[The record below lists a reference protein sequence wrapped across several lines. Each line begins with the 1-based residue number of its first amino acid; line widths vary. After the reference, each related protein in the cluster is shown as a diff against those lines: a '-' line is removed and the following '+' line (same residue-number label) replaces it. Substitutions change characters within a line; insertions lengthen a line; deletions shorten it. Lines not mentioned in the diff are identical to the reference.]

1 MAPLKPLTIAINL
14 FWNTFSLFVK
24 KINKDLIMRVTFGSK
39 YNQMNNYQN
48 ALQNKIN
55 DANTQ
60 IASGLKIRYGY
71 QNSDINNQNLKFQYE
86 ENTLDQGIDVAKNA
100 YTSTLNTDK
109 ALQEFSKTMEA
120 FKTKLI
126 QSANDVHSETSRA
139 AIANDLERLKEHMM
153 NVANTSIGGEFLF
166 GGSKVDRPPIDSEG
180 KYHGNGED
188 LNALIS
194 SDNLVPYNISG
205 QDLFLGADKDKHKL
219 ITTNI
224 KLLNQN
230 KLHPDVMDALE
241 HSSLPEEVFIK
252 PGDTLR
258 ELIGDNDKDPTNDPK
273 EFFYLQGVRPDGS
286 SFKEKFALSKAYQNQ
301 ESATKVSDLL
311 DKIAH
316 AYGNTSQNKVVD
328 VSLNNWGQIEIKN
341 LTPGSENLDFHLI
354 SSDGDFDDLDALR
367 SSGKRVTEYV
377 KSAFVTDR
385 SLSQVK
391 AVPNMYNPK
400 TLEIPSVFV
409 TKDNV
414 LANKNTKLSEIFG
427 DSVETL
433 KINASRLDDESLI
446 KIPNLPVY
454 LDIPILLDVKN
465 STIKDLKDA
474 IKERFNNE
482 VDVEIETNG
491 RLRIIDNSSK
501 ESPISLA
508 LSTLDQKGL
517 EVAGIPTNNASEY
530 QKTYFNKEGAKLE
543 SNVAQIAQNGAANGS
558 TKLSEAAKGSL
569 ENSVFNMK
577 LNDVNGL
584 FLEAQM
590 ILDNNGVFL
599 SLPNGVKIPLYDPTT
614 ADIQASKPNEVTYRQ
629 LMDAMSIVLNYSNTD
644 PAIYQQIS
652 DNPTSKESKERFI
665 ELLKQAKDNLSVNL
679 NEEGKVIIQDNM
691 HSNTKM
697 QFMLFDKDANDFSQN
712 ALHSDKPSLKL
723 NANNAL
729 IIDKPSVN
737 FFDQLENTITS
748 VRKGIYRPDALGDTY
763 SSDMRNLGIQNGIT
777 LIDHLSDH
785 IEKMIAKNGA
795 HGKAFENIIRRNEVL
810 KTQVQSIRGETT
822 GTDMAETYNKFSNLT
837 NNYNA
842 VLASTNKINN
852 LSLTKYL

>member
-1 MAPLKPLTIAINL
+1 
-14 FWNTFSLFVK
+14 
-24 KINKDLIMRVTFGSK
+24 MRVTFGSK
-39 YNQMNNYQN
+39 YNQMNHYQN

-71 QNSDINNQNLKFQYE
+71 QNSNINNQNLKFQYE
-86 ENTLDQGIDVAKNA
+86 ENTLDQGIDVAQNA

-109 ALQEFSKTMEA
+109 ALQEFSKTMET

-126 QSANDVHSETSRA
+126 QSANDMHSETSRA
-139 AIANDLERLKEHMM
+139 AIANDLERLREHMM

-224 KLLNQN
+224 KLFNQN

-241 HSSLPEEVFIK
+241 HSSLPKEVFIK
-252 PGDTLR
+252 PSDTLR

-286 SFKEKFALSKAYQNQ
+286 SFKEKFSLDKAYQNK

-311 DKIAH
+311 DKIGH

-367 SSGKRVTEYV
+367 SSSKRVTEYV

-391 AVPNMYNPK
+391 AVPNMYNPRV
-400 TLEIPSVFV
+400 LEIPSVFV

-433 KINASRLDDESLI
+433 KINASRLDDASTI
-446 KIPNLPVY
+446 KIPNLPID

-491 RLRIIDNSSK
+491 RLRIIDNSSNQ
-501 ESPISLA
+501 SPISFV

-558 TKLSEAAKGSL
+558 TKLSEVSKGSL

-577 LNDVNGL
+577 LNDVNGS

-590 ILDNNGVFL
+590 ILDNNGAFL
-599 SLPNGVKIPLYDPTT
+599 SLPNGIKIPLYDPTS

-629 LMDAMSIVLNYSNTD
+629 LMDAMSIALNYSNTD

-665 ELLKQAKDNLSVNL
+665 GLLKQAKGNLSVNL

>member
-1 MAPLKPLTIAINL
+1 
-14 FWNTFSLFVK
+14 
-24 KINKDLIMRVTFGSK
+24 MRVTFGSK

-71 QNSDINNQNLKFQYE
+71 QNSGINNQNLKFQYE
-86 ENTLDQGIDVAKNA
+86 ENTLDQGIDVAQNA

-109 ALQEFSKTMEA
+109 ALQEFSKTMET

-139 AIANDLERLKEHMM
+139 AIANDLERLREHMM

-252 PGDTLR
+252 PSDTLR

-273 EFFYLQGVRPDGS
+273 EFFYLQGIRPDGS
-286 SFKEKFALSKAYQNQ
+286 SFKEKFSLDKAYQNK

-311 DKIAH
+311 DKIGH

-367 SSGKRVTEYV
+367 SSAKRVTEYV

-391 AVPNMYNPK
+391 AVPNMYNPRV
-400 TLEIPSVFV
+400 LEIPSVFV

-433 KINASRLDDESLI
+433 KINASRLDDTSAI
-446 KIPNLPVY
+446 KIPNFPIG

-501 ESPISLA
+501 ESPISFA
-508 LSTLDQKGL
+508 LSALDQKGL

-558 TKLSEAAKGSL
+558 TKLSEVANGSL

-577 LNDVNGL
+577 LNDVNGS

-590 ILDNNGVFL
+590 ILDNNGAFL
-599 SLPNGVKIPLYDPTT
+599 SLPNGIKIPLYDPTST
-614 ADIQASKPNEVTYRQ
+614 DIQASKPNEVTYRQ
-629 LMDAMSIVLNYSNTD
+629 LMDAMSIALNYSNTD

-665 ELLKQAKDNLSVNL
+665 ELLKQAKGNLSVNL

>member
-1 MAPLKPLTIAINL
+1 
-14 FWNTFSLFVK
+14 
-24 KINKDLIMRVTFGSK
+24 MRVTFGSK

-86 ENTLDQGIDVAKNA
+86 ENTLDQGIDVAQNA

-139 AIANDLERLKEHMM
+139 AIANDLERLREHMM

-252 PGDTLR
+252 PNDTLR

-273 EFFYLQGVRPDGS
+273 EFFYLQGIRPDGS
-286 SFKEKFALSKAYQNQ
+286 SFKEKFALDKAYQNK

-367 SSGKRVTEYV
+367 SSTKRVTEYV

-391 AVPNMYNPK
+391 AIPNMYNPRV
-400 TLEIPSVFV
+400 LEIPSVFV

-433 KINASRLDDESLI
+433 KINASRLNDESLI

-491 RLRIIDNSSK
+491 RLRIIDNSSNQ
-501 ESPISLA
+501 SPISLA
-508 LSTLDQKGL
+508 LSALDQKGL

-543 SNVAQIAQNGAANGS
+543 SNVAQIAQNGAASGS
-558 TKLSEAAKGSL
+558 TKLSEVANGSL

-577 LNDVNGL
+577 LNDVNGS

-590 ILDNNGVFL
+590 ILDSNGAFL
-599 SLPNGVKIPLYDPTT
+599 SLPNGIKIPLYDPTST
-614 ADIQASKPNEVTYRQ
+614 DIQASKPNEVTYRQ
-629 LMDAMSIVLNYSNTD
+629 LMDAMSIALNYSNTD
-644 PAIYQQIS
+644 PSIYQQIS

-665 ELLKQAKDNLSVNL
+665 GLLKQAKANLSVNL

-737 FFDQLENTITS
+737 FFDQLENIITS

-822 GTDMAETYNKFSNLT
+822 GADMAETYNKFSNLT

>member
-1 MAPLKPLTIAINL
+1 
-14 FWNTFSLFVK
+14 
-24 KINKDLIMRVTFGSK
+24 MRVTFGSK
-39 YNQMNNYQN
+39 YNQMNHYQN

-86 ENTLDQGIDVAKNA
+86 ENTLDQGIDVAQNA

-139 AIANDLERLKEHMM
+139 AIANDLERLREHMI

-166 GGSKVDRPPIDSEG
+166 GGSKVDRPPIDSNG

-230 KLHPDVMDALE
+230 KLHPDVMDVLE

-252 PGDTLR
+252 PSDTLR

-286 SFKEKFALSKAYQNQ
+286 SFKEKFALDKAYQNQ

-311 DKIAH
+311 DKIGH

-367 SSGKRVTEYV
+367 SSAKRVTEYV

-400 TLEIPSVFV
+400 VLEIPSVFV

-433 KINASRLDDESLI
+433 KINASRLGDTSAI
-446 KIPNLPVY
+446 QIPNLPIT

-501 ESPISLA
+501 ESPISFA

-558 TKLSEAAKGSL
+558 TKLSEVSKGSL

-577 LNDVNGL
+577 LNDVNGS
-584 FLEAQM
+584 FLEAQ
-590 ILDNNGVFL
+590 INLDNNGAFL

-629 LMDAMSIVLNYSNTD
+629 LMDAMSIALNYSNTD

-665 ELLKQAKDNLSVNL
+665 GLLKQAKDNLSVNL

>member
-1 MAPLKPLTIAINL
+1 
-14 FWNTFSLFVK
+14 
-24 KINKDLIMRVTFGSK
+24 MRVTFGSK
-39 YNQMNNYQN
+39 YNQMNHYQN

-86 ENTLDQGIDVAKNA
+86 ENTLDQGIDVAQNA

-139 AIANDLERLKEHMM
+139 AIANDLERLREHMI

-166 GGSKVDRPPIDSEG
+166 GGSKVDRPPIDSNG

-224 KLLNQN
+224 KLFNQN

-252 PGDTLR
+252 PNDTLR

-400 TLEIPSVFV
+400 VLEIPSVFV

-427 DSVETL
+427 DKVETL
-433 KINASRLDDESLI
+433 KINASRLDNSSAI

-501 ESPISLA
+501 ESPISFA

-543 SNVAQIAQNGAANGS
+543 SNVAQTAQNGAANGS
-558 TKLSEAAKGSL
+558 TKLSEVSKGSL

-577 LNDVNGL
+577 LNDVNGS

-590 ILDNNGVFL
+590 NLDPNGAFL

-629 LMDAMSIVLNYSNTD
+629 LMDAMSIALNYSNTD

-665 ELLKQAKDNLSVNL
+665 GLLKQAKDNLSINL

-712 ALHSDKPSLKL
+712 TLHSDKPSLKL

-737 FFDQLENTITS
+737 FFDQLENIITS

>member
-1 MAPLKPLTIAINL
+1 
-14 FWNTFSLFVK
+14 
-24 KINKDLIMRVTFGSK
+24 MRVTFGSK

-86 ENTLDQGIDVAKNA
+86 ENTLDQGIDVAQNA

-139 AIANDLERLKEHMM
+139 AIANDLERLREHMM

-166 GGSKVDRPPIDSEG
+166 GGSKVDRPPIDSNG

-205 QDLFLGADKDKHKL
+205 QDLFLGTDKDKHKL

-224 KLLNQN
+224 KLFNQN

-252 PGDTLR
+252 PSDTLR

-400 TLEIPSVFV
+400 VLEIPSVFV

-427 DSVETL
+427 DKVETL
-433 KINASRLDDESLI
+433 KINASRLDDESAI
-446 KIPNLPVY
+446 KIPNLPIN

-474 IKERFNNE
+474 IKEHFNNE

-508 LSTLDQKGL
+508 LSALDQKGL

-558 TKLSEAAKGSL
+558 TKLSEVAKGSL

-590 ILDNNGVFL
+590 NLDNNGAFL

-629 LMDAMSIVLNYSNTD
+629 LMDAMSIALNYSNTD

-737 FFDQLENTITS
+737 FFDQLENIITS

>member
-1 MAPLKPLTIAINL
+1 
-14 FWNTFSLFVK
+14 
-24 KINKDLIMRVTFGSK
+24 MRVTFGSK

-55 DANTQ
+55 DASTQ

-86 ENTLDQGIDVAKNA
+86 ENTLDQGIDVAQNA

-109 ALQEFSKTMEA
+109 ALQEFSKTMET

-126 QSANDVHSETSRA
+126 QSANDMHSETSRV
-139 AIANDLERLKEHMM
+139 AIANDLERLREHMM

-252 PGDTLR
+252 PSDTLR

-273 EFFYLQGVRPDGS
+273 EFFYLQGIRPDGS
-286 SFKEKFALSKAYQNQ
+286 SFKEKFALSKAYQNK

-311 DKIAH
+311 DKIGH

-400 TLEIPSVFV
+400 VLEIPSVFV

-433 KINASRLDDESLI
+433 KINASRLGETSAI
-446 KIPNLPVY
+446 KIPNLPIN

-491 RLRIIDNSSK
+491 RLRIIDNAPNQ
-501 ESPISLA
+501 SPISLA
-508 LSTLDQKGL
+508 LSTLDDKGL

-543 SNVAQIAQNGAANGS
+543 SNVAQIAQNGVANGS
-558 TKLSEAAKGSL
+558 TKLSETAKGSL

-577 LNDVNGL
+577 LNDVNGS
-584 FLEAQM
+584 FLKAQM
-590 ILDNNGVFL
+590 NLDNNGAFL

-629 LMDAMSIVLNYSNTD
+629 LMDAMSIALNYSNTD

>member
-1 MAPLKPLTIAINL
+1 
-14 FWNTFSLFVK
+14 
-24 KINKDLIMRVTFGSK
+24 MRVTFGSK
-39 YNQMNNYQN
+39 YNQMNHYQN

-86 ENTLDQGIDVAKNA
+86 ENTLDQGIDVAQNA

-126 QSANDVHSETSRA
+126 QSANDVHSETSRT
-139 AIANDLERLKEHMM
+139 AIANDLERLREHMI

-166 GGSKVDRPPIDSEG
+166 GGSKVDRPPIDSNG

-224 KLLNQN
+224 KLFNQN

-252 PGDTLR
+252 PSDTLR

-286 SFKEKFALSKAYQNQ
+286 SFKEKFALDKAYQNQ

-311 DKIAH
+311 DKIGH

-367 SSGKRVTEYV
+367 SSAKRVTEYV

-391 AVPNMYNPK
+391 AVPNMYNPRA
-400 TLEIPSVFV
+400 LEIPSVFI

-427 DSVETL
+427 DKVETL
-433 KINASRLDDESLI
+433 KINASRLGDTSALQ
-446 KIPNLPVY
+446 IPNLPIN

-482 VDVEIETNG
+482 VDVEIATNG

-501 ESPISLA
+501 ESPISFA

-543 SNVAQIAQNGAANGS
+543 SNVAQTAQNGAANGS
-558 TKLSEAAKGSL
+558 TKLSEVSKGSL

-577 LNDVNGL
+577 LNDVNGS

-590 ILDNNGVFL
+590 ILDNNGAFL
-599 SLPNGVKIPLYDPTT
+599 SLPNGIKIPLYDPTS

-629 LMDAMSIVLNYSNTD
+629 LMDAMSIALNYSNTD

-748 VRKGIYRPDALGDTY
+748 VRKGIYRPDALGDNY

>member
-1 MAPLKPLTIAINL
+1 
-14 FWNTFSLFVK
+14 
-24 KINKDLIMRVTFGSK
+24 MRVTFGSK

-139 AIANDLERLKEHMM
+139 AIANDLERLREHMM

-286 SFKEKFALSKAYQNQ
+286 SFKEKFALSKAYQNK

-367 SSGKRVTEYV
+367 SSAKRVTEYV

-400 TLEIPSVFV
+400 VLEIPSVFV

-433 KINASRLDDESLI
+433 KINASRLDDTSAI

-558 TKLSEAAKGSL
+558 TKLSEVAKGGL

-577 LNDVNGL
+577 LNDVNGS
-584 FLEAQM
+584 FLKAQM
-590 ILDNNGVFL
+590 ILDNNGAFL
-599 SLPNGVKIPLYDPTT
+599 SLPNGIKIPLYDPTS

-629 LMDAMSIVLNYSNTD
+629 LMDAMSIALNYSNTD

-697 QFMLFDKDANDFSQN
+697 QFMLFDKNANDFSQN

-737 FFDQLENTITS
+737 FFDQLENIITS

>member
-1 MAPLKPLTIAINL
+1 
-14 FWNTFSLFVK
+14 
-24 KINKDLIMRVTFGSK
+24 MRVTFGSK
-39 YNQMNNYQN
+39 YNQMNHYQN

-86 ENTLDQGIDVAKNA
+86 ENTLDQGIDVAQNA

-139 AIANDLERLKEHMM
+139 AIANDLERLREHMI

-367 SSGKRVTEYV
+367 SSAKRVTEYV

-400 TLEIPSVFV
+400 VLEIPSVFV
-409 TKDNV
+409 TKNNV

-433 KINASRLDDESLI
+433 KINASRLDETSAI

-482 VDVEIETNG
+482 VDMEIATNG

-501 ESPISLA
+501 ESPISLV

-584 FLEAQM
+584 FLEVQM
-590 ILDNNGVFL
+590 ILDNNGAFL

-614 ADIQASKPNEVTYRQ
+614 ANIQASKPNEVTYRQ
-629 LMDAMSIVLNYSNTD
+629 LMDAMSIALNYSNTD

-652 DNPTSKESKERFI
+652 DNPTSKESKEHFI
-665 ELLKQAKDNLSVNL
+665 GLLKQAKDNLSVNL

-737 FFDQLENTITS
+737 FFDQLENIITS

>member
-1 MAPLKPLTIAINL
+1 
-14 FWNTFSLFVK
+14 
-24 KINKDLIMRVTFGSK
+24 MRVTFGSK
-39 YNQMNNYQN
+39 YNQMNHYQN

-86 ENTLDQGIDVAKNA
+86 ENTLDQGIDVAQNA

-126 QSANDVHSETSRA
+126 QSANDVHSETSRT
-139 AIANDLERLKEHMM
+139 AIANDLERLKEHMI

-166 GGSKVDRPPIDSEG
+166 GGSKVDRPPIDSNG

-224 KLLNQN
+224 KLFNQN

-252 PGDTLR
+252 PSDTLR

-311 DKIAH
+311 DKIGH

-367 SSGKRVTEYV
+367 SSAKRVTEYV

-400 TLEIPSVFV
+400 VLEIPSVFV

-433 KINASRLDDESLI
+433 KINASRLGDTSAI
-446 KIPNLPVY
+446 KIPNLPIN

-482 VDVEIETNG
+482 VDVEIATNG

-501 ESPISLA
+501 ESPISFA

-558 TKLSEAAKGSL
+558 TKLSEVSKGSL

-584 FLEAQM
+584 FLEAQ
-590 ILDNNGVFL
+590 INLDNNGAFL

-614 ADIQASKPNEVTYRQ
+614 ANIQASKPNEVTYRQ
-629 LMDAMSIVLNYSNTD
+629 LMDAMSIALNYSNTD
-644 PAIYQQIS
+644 PIIYQQIS

-665 ELLKQAKDNLSVNL
+665 GLLKQAKDNLSVNL

-737 FFDQLENTITS
+737 FFDQLENIITS

>member
-1 MAPLKPLTIAINL
+1 
-14 FWNTFSLFVK
+14 
-24 KINKDLIMRVTFGSK
+24 MRVTFGSK

-71 QNSDINNQNLKFQYE
+71 QNSNINNQNLKFQYE
-86 ENTLDQGIDVAKNA
+86 ENTLDQGIDVAQNA

-109 ALQEFSKTMEA
+109 ALQEFSKTMET

-126 QSANDVHSETSRA
+126 QSANDVHSETSRT
-139 AIANDLERLKEHMM
+139 AIANDLERLREHMM

-252 PGDTLR
+252 PSDTLR

-273 EFFYLQGVRPDGS
+273 EFFYLQGIRPDGS
-286 SFKEKFALSKAYQNQ
+286 SFKEKFSLDKAYQNK

-367 SSGKRVTEYV
+367 SSSKRVTEYV

-391 AVPNMYNPK
+391 AVPNMYNPRV
-400 TLEIPSVFV
+400 LEIPSVFV

-433 KINASRLDDESLI
+433 KINASRLDDTSAI
-446 KIPNLPVY
+446 KIPNLPID

-491 RLRIIDNSSK
+491 RLRIIDNSSNQ
-501 ESPISLA
+501 SPISFV
-508 LSTLDQKGL
+508 LSALDQKGL
-517 EVAGIPTNNASEY
+517 DVAGIPTNNASEY

-558 TKLSEAAKGSL
+558 TKLSEVANGSL

-577 LNDVNGL
+577 LNDVNGS

-590 ILDNNGVFL
+590 ILDNNGAFL
-599 SLPNGVKIPLYDPTT
+599 SLPNGIKIPLYDPTS

-629 LMDAMSIVLNYSNTD
+629 LMDAMSIALNYSNTD

-652 DNPTSKESKERFI
+652 DNPTSKESKDRFI
-665 ELLKQAKDNLSVNL
+665 ELLKQAKGNLSVNL

-691 HSNTKM
+691 HSSTKM

-785 IEKMIAKNGA
+785 VEKMIAKNGA

>member
-1 MAPLKPLTIAINL
+1 
-14 FWNTFSLFVK
+14 
-24 KINKDLIMRVTFGSK
+24 MRVTFGSK

-86 ENTLDQGIDVAKNA
+86 ENTLDQGIDVAQNA

-109 ALQEFSKTMEA
+109 ALQEFSKTMET

-139 AIANDLERLKEHMM
+139 AIANDLERLREHMM

-224 KLLNQN
+224 KLFNQN

-252 PGDTLR
+252 PSDTLR

-273 EFFYLQGVRPDGS
+273 EFFYLQGIRPDGS
-286 SFKEKFALSKAYQNQ
+286 SFKEKFVLDKAYQNK

-311 DKIAH
+311 DKIGH

-367 SSGKRVTEYV
+367 SSDKRVTEYV

-391 AVPNMYNPK
+391 AVPNMYNPRV
-400 TLEIPSVFV
+400 LEIPSVFV

-427 DSVETL
+427 DRVETL
-433 KINASRLDDESLI
+433 KINASDDTSAI
-446 KIPNLPVY
+446 KIPNLPIG

-491 RLRIIDNSSK
+491 RLRIIDNSSNQ
-501 ESPISLA
+501 SPISFA

-543 SNVAQIAQNGAANGS
+543 SNVAQIAQNSTANGS
-558 TKLSEAAKGSL
+558 TKLSEVAKGSL

-577 LNDVNGL
+577 LNDVNGS

-590 ILDNNGVFL
+590 ILDNSGAFL
-599 SLPNGVKIPLYDPTT
+599 SLPNGIKIPLYDPTST
-614 ADIQASKPNEVTYRQ
+614 DIQASKSNEVTYRQ
-629 LMDAMSIVLNYSNTD
+629 LMDAMSIALNYSNTD

-665 ELLKQAKDNLSVNL
+665 ELLKQAKGNLSVNL

-737 FFDQLENTITS
+737 FFDQLENIITS

>member
-1 MAPLKPLTIAINL
+1 
-14 FWNTFSLFVK
+14 
-24 KINKDLIMRVTFGSK
+24 MRVTFGSK

-86 ENTLDQGIDVAKNA
+86 ENTLDQGIDVAQNA

-139 AIANDLERLKEHMM
+139 AIANDLERLREHMI

-166 GGSKVDRPPIDSEG
+166 GGSKVDRPPIDSNG

-224 KLLNQN
+224 KLFNQN

-286 SFKEKFALSKAYQNQ
+286 SFKEKFALDKAYQNK

-311 DKIAH
+311 DKIGH

-400 TLEIPSVFV
+400 VLEIPSVFV

-433 KINASRLDDESLI
+433 KINASRLDETSALQ
-446 KIPNLPVY
+446 IPNLPIN

-491 RLRIIDNSSK
+491 RLRIIDNSSNQ
-501 ESPISLA
+501 SPVSLA

-558 TKLSEAAKGSL
+558 TKLSEVAKGSL

-577 LNDVNGL
+577 LNDVNGS
-584 FLEAQM
+584 FLKAQM
-590 ILDNNGVFL
+590 ILDNNGAFL
-599 SLPNGVKIPLYDPTT
+599 SLPNGIKIPLYDPTT

-629 LMDAMSIVLNYSNTD
+629 LMDAMSIALNYSNTD

-665 ELLKQAKDNLSVNL
+665 GLLKQAKDNLSVNL

-737 FFDQLENTITS
+737 FFDQLENIITS

-763 SSDMRNLGIQNGIT
+763 SSGMRNLGIQNGIT

>member
-1 MAPLKPLTIAINL
+1 
-14 FWNTFSLFVK
+14 
-24 KINKDLIMRVTFGSK
+24 MRVTFGSK

-86 ENTLDQGIDVAKNA
+86 ENTLDQGIDVARNA

-109 ALQEFSKTMEA
+109 ALQEFSKTMET

-139 AIANDLERLKEHMM
+139 AIANDLERLREHMM

-205 QDLFLGADKDKHKL
+205 QDLFLGVDKDKHKL

-224 KLLNQN
+224 KLFNQN

-252 PGDTLR
+252 PSDTLR

-286 SFKEKFALSKAYQNQ
+286 SFKEKFALSKAYQNK

-433 KINASRLDDESLI
+433 KINASRLDNESLI

-543 SNVAQIAQNGAANGS
+543 NNVAQIAQNGAANGS
-558 TKLSEAAKGSL
+558 TKLSEVAKGSL

-584 FLEAQM
+584 FLKAQM
-590 ILDNNGVFL
+590 ILDNNGAFL
-599 SLPNGVKIPLYDPTT
+599 SLPNGIKIPLYDPTS

-629 LMDAMSIVLNYSNTD
+629 LMDAMSIALNYSNTD

-665 ELLKQAKDNLSVNL
+665 GLLKQAKDNLSVNL

-697 QFMLFDKDANDFSQN
+697 QFMLFDKDSNDFSQN

-737 FFDQLENTITS
+737 FFDQLENIITS

-785 IEKMIAKNGA
+785 VEKMIAKNGS

>member
-1 MAPLKPLTIAINL
+1 
-14 FWNTFSLFVK
+14 
-24 KINKDLIMRVTFGSK
+24 MRVTFGSK
-39 YNQMNNYQN
+39 YNQMNHYQN

-86 ENTLDQGIDVAKNA
+86 ENTLDQGIDVAQNA

-139 AIANDLERLKEHMM
+139 AIANDLERLKEHMI

-166 GGSKVDRPPIDSEG
+166 GGSKVDRPPIDSNG

-252 PGDTLR
+252 PSDTLR

-286 SFKEKFALSKAYQNQ
+286 SFKEKFALDKAYQNQ

-311 DKIAH
+311 DKIGH

-367 SSGKRVTEYV
+367 SSAKRVTEYV

-400 TLEIPSVFV
+400 VLEIPSVFV

-433 KINASRLDDESLI
+433 KINASRLGDTSAI
-446 KIPNLPVY
+446 KIPNLPIN

-501 ESPISLA
+501 ESPISFA

-543 SNVAQIAQNGAANGS
+543 SNVAQTAQNGAANGS
-558 TKLSEAAKGSL
+558 TKLSEVSRGSL

-584 FLEAQM
+584 FLEAQ
-590 ILDNNGVFL
+590 INLDNNGAFL

-629 LMDAMSIVLNYSNTD
+629 LMDAMSIALNYSNTD

-652 DNPTSKESKERFI
+652 DNPTSKESKEQFI
-665 ELLKQAKDNLSVNL
+665 GLLKQAKDNLSVNL

-737 FFDQLENTITS
+737 FFDQLENIITS

>member
-1 MAPLKPLTIAINL
+1 
-14 FWNTFSLFVK
+14 
-24 KINKDLIMRVTFGSK
+24 MRVTFGSK

-71 QNSDINNQNLKFQYE
+71 QNSNINNQNLKFQYE
-86 ENTLDQGIDVAKNA
+86 ENTLDQGIDVAQNA

-126 QSANDVHSETSRA
+126 QSANDVHSETSRT
-139 AIANDLERLKEHMM
+139 AIANDLERLREHMI

-252 PGDTLR
+252 PSDTLR

-286 SFKEKFALSKAYQNQ
+286 SFKEKFALDKAYQNK

-311 DKIAH
+311 DKIGH

-367 SSGKRVTEYV
+367 SSTKRVTEYV

-391 AVPNMYNPK
+391 AVPNMYNPRV
-400 TLEIPSVFV
+400 LEIPSVFV

-433 KINASRLDDESLI
+433 KINASRLDDASTI
-446 KIPNLPVY
+446 KIPNLPIG

-474 IKERFNNE
+474 VKERFNNE

-491 RLRIIDNSSK
+491 RLRIIDNSSNQ
-501 ESPISLA
+501 SPISFA
-508 LSTLDQKGL
+508 LSALDQKGL

-590 ILDNNGVFL
+590 NLDNNGAFL
-599 SLPNGVKIPLYDPTT
+599 SLPNGVKIPLYDPTST
-614 ADIQASKPNEVTYRQ
+614 DIQASKPNEVTYRQ
-629 LMDAMSIVLNYSNTD
+629 LMDAMSIALNYSNTD
-644 PAIYQQIS
+644 PTIYQQIS

>member
-1 MAPLKPLTIAINL
+1 
-14 FWNTFSLFVK
+14 
-24 KINKDLIMRVTFGSK
+24 MRVTFGSK

-86 ENTLDQGIDVAKNA
+86 ENTLDQGIDVAQNA

-126 QSANDVHSETSRA
+126 QSANDVHSETSRV
-139 AIANDLERLKEHMM
+139 AIANDLERLREHMM

-224 KLLNQN
+224 KLFNQN

-252 PGDTLR
+252 PSDTLR

-286 SFKEKFALSKAYQNQ
+286 SFKEKFALDKAYQNQ
-301 ESATKVSDLL
+301 KSATKVSDLL
-311 DKIAH
+311 DKIGH

-367 SSGKRVTEYV
+367 SSGKRVTEYI

-400 TLEIPSVFV
+400 ALEIPSVFV

-543 SNVAQIAQNGAANGS
+543 SNAAQIAQNGAANGS

-577 LNDVNGL
+577 LNDVNGS
-584 FLEAQM
+584 FLKAQM
-590 ILDNNGVFL
+590 ILDNNGAFL
-599 SLPNGVKIPLYDPTT
+599 SLPNGIKIPLYDPTT

-629 LMDAMSIVLNYSNTD
+629 LMDAMSIALNYSNTD

-679 NEEGKVIIQDNM
+679 NEEGKVVIQDNM

-737 FFDQLENTITS
+737 FFDQLENIITS

>member
-1 MAPLKPLTIAINL
+1 
-14 FWNTFSLFVK
+14 
-24 KINKDLIMRVTFGSK
+24 MRVTFGSK

-86 ENTLDQGIDVAKNA
+86 ENTLDQGIDVAQNA
-100 YTSTLNTDK
+100 HTSTLNTDK

-139 AIANDLERLKEHMM
+139 AIANDLERLREHMM

-224 KLLNQN
+224 KLFNQN

-252 PGDTLR
+252 PSDTLR

-286 SFKEKFALSKAYQNQ
+286 SFKEKFVLDKAYQNQ
-301 ESATKVSDLL
+301 GSATKVSDLL
-311 DKIAH
+311 DKIGH

-400 TLEIPSVFV
+400 ALEIPSVFV

-433 KINASRLDDESLI
+433 KINASRLDKTSAI
-446 KIPNLPVY
+446 KIPNLPIN

-558 TKLSEAAKGSL
+558 TKLSEVAKGSL

-577 LNDVNGL
+577 LNDVNGS
-584 FLEAQM
+584 FLKAQM
-590 ILDNNGVFL
+590 ILDNNGAFL
-599 SLPNGVKIPLYDPTT
+599 SLPNGIKIPLYDPTS

-629 LMDAMSIVLNYSNTD
+629 LMDAMSIALNYSNTD

-697 QFMLFDKDANDFSQN
+697 QFMLFDKDSNDFSQN

-737 FFDQLENTITS
+737 FFDQLENIITS

>member
-1 MAPLKPLTIAINL
+1 
-14 FWNTFSLFVK
+14 
-24 KINKDLIMRVTFGSK
+24 MRVTFGSK

-86 ENTLDQGIDVAKNA
+86 ENTLDQGIDVAQNA

-139 AIANDLERLKEHMM
+139 AIANDLERLREHMM

-166 GGSKVDRPPIDSEG
+166 GGSKVDRPPIDSNG

-205 QDLFLGADKDKHKL
+205 QDLFLGTDKDKHKL

-224 KLLNQN
+224 KLFNQN

-252 PGDTLR
+252 PNDTLR

-286 SFKEKFALSKAYQNQ
+286 SFKEKFVLDKAYQNQ
-301 ESATKVSDLL
+301 QSATKVSDLL
-311 DKIAH
+311 DKIGH

-400 TLEIPSVFV
+400 VLEIPSVFI

-427 DSVETL
+427 DKVETL
-433 KINASRLDDESLI
+433 KINASRLGDTSALQ
-446 KIPNLPVY
+446 IPNLPIN

-501 ESPISLA
+501 ESPISFA

-543 SNVAQIAQNGAANGS
+543 SNVAQTAQNGAANGS
-558 TKLSEAAKGSL
+558 TKLSEVSKGSL

-584 FLEAQM
+584 FLEAQ
-590 ILDNNGVFL
+590 INLDNNGAFL

-629 LMDAMSIVLNYSNTD
+629 LMDAMSIALNYSNTD

-665 ELLKQAKDNLSVNL
+665 GLLKQAKDNLSVNL

-737 FFDQLENTITS
+737 FFDQLENIITS

-785 IEKMIAKNGA
+785 IEKMIAKNGT

>member
-1 MAPLKPLTIAINL
+1 
-14 FWNTFSLFVK
+14 
-24 KINKDLIMRVTFGSK
+24 MRVTFGSK

-86 ENTLDQGIDVAKNA
+86 ENTLDQGIDVAQNA

-139 AIANDLERLKEHMM
+139 AIANDLERLREHMM

-252 PGDTLR
+252 PNDTLR

-273 EFFYLQGVRPDGS
+273 EFFYLQGIRPDGS
-286 SFKEKFALSKAYQNQ
+286 SFKEKFALSKAYQNK

-311 DKIAH
+311 DRIGH

-367 SSGKRVTEYV
+367 SSAKRVTEYV

-400 TLEIPSVFV
+400 VLEIPSVFI

-433 KINASRLDDESLI
+433 KINASDDTSTI
-446 KIPNLPVY
+446 KIPNLPIN

-558 TKLSEAAKGSL
+558 TKLSEVAKGSL

-577 LNDVNGL
+577 LNDVNGS

-590 ILDNNGVFL
+590 ILDSNGAFL
-599 SLPNGVKIPLYDPTT
+599 SLPNGIKIPLYDPTS

-629 LMDAMSIVLNYSNTD
+629 LMDAMSIALNYSNTD

>member
-1 MAPLKPLTIAINL
+1 
-14 FWNTFSLFVK
+14 
-24 KINKDLIMRVTFGSK
+24 MRVTFGSK

-86 ENTLDQGIDVAKNA
+86 ENTLDQGIDVAQNA

-139 AIANDLERLKEHMM
+139 AIANDLERLREHMM

-286 SFKEKFALSKAYQNQ
+286 SFKEKFALSKAYQNK
-301 ESATKVSDLL
+301 ESASKVSDLL

-367 SSGKRVTEYV
+367 SSSKRVTEYV

-400 TLEIPSVFV
+400 VLEIPSVFV

-427 DSVETL
+427 DKVETL
-433 KINASRLDDESLI
+433 KINASRLDETSAI

-590 ILDNNGVFL
+590 NLDNNGAFL

-614 ADIQASKPNEVTYRQ
+614 ANIQASKPNEVTYRQ
-629 LMDAMSIVLNYSNTD
+629 LMDAMSIALNYSNTD

-665 ELLKQAKDNLSVNL
+665 GLLKQAKDNLSVNL

>member
-1 MAPLKPLTIAINL
+1 
-14 FWNTFSLFVK
+14 
-24 KINKDLIMRVTFGSK
+24 MRVTFGSK

-86 ENTLDQGIDVAKNA
+86 ENTLDQGIDVAQNA

-139 AIANDLERLKEHMM
+139 AIANDLERLREHMM

-166 GGSKVDRPPIDSEG
+166 GGSKVDRPPIDSNG

-241 HSSLPEEVFIK
+241 RSSLPEEVFIK

-286 SFKEKFALSKAYQNQ
+286 SFKEKFALDKAYQNK

-400 TLEIPSVFV
+400 VLEIPSVFV

-427 DSVETL
+427 DKVETL
-433 KINASRLDDESLI
+433 KINASRLDETSAI
-446 KIPNLPVY
+446 KIPNLPIN

-482 VDVEIETNG
+482 VDVEIATNG

-508 LSTLDQKGL
+508 LSILDDKGL

-543 SNVAQIAQNGAANGS
+543 SNVAQTAQNGAANGS

-590 ILDNNGVFL
+590 NLDNNGAFL
-599 SLPNGVKIPLYDPTT
+599 SLPNGVKIPLYDPTS
-614 ADIQASKPNEVTYRQ
+614 ANIQASKPNEVTYRQ
-629 LMDAMSIVLNYSNTD
+629 LMDAMSIALNYSNTD
-644 PAIYQQIS
+644 PALYQQIS
-652 DNPTSKESKERFI
+652 DNPTSKESKEQFI
-665 ELLKQAKDNLSVNL
+665 GLLKQAKDNLSINL

-737 FFDQLENTITS
+737 FFDQLENIITS

-822 GTDMAETYNKFSNLT
+822 STDMAETYNKFSNLT

-842 VLASTNKINN
+842 ILASTNKINN

>member
-1 MAPLKPLTIAINL
+1 MIIINL

-24 KINKDLIMRVTFGSK
+24 KPIKDLIMRVTFGSK
-39 YNQMNNYQN
+39 YNQMNHYQN

-86 ENTLDQGIDVAKNA
+86 ENTLDQGIDVAQNA

-139 AIANDLERLKEHMM
+139 AIANDLERLREHMI

-166 GGSKVDRPPIDSEG
+166 GGSKVDRPPIDSNG

-252 PGDTLR
+252 PSDTLR

-286 SFKEKFALSKAYQNQ
+286 SFKEKFALDKAYQNQ

-311 DKIAH
+311 DKIGH

-391 AVPNMYNPK
+391 AVPSMYNPK
-400 TLEIPSVFV
+400 VLEIPSVFV

-433 KINASRLDDESLI
+433 KINASRLDDTSAI
-446 KIPNLPVY
+446 KIPNLPIT

-501 ESPISLA
+501 ESPISFA

-558 TKLSEAAKGSL
+558 TKLSEVSKGSL

-577 LNDVNGL
+577 LNDVNGS

-590 ILDNNGVFL
+590 NLDPNGAFL

-629 LMDAMSIVLNYSNTD
+629 LMDAMSIALNYSNTD

-665 ELLKQAKDNLSVNL
+665 GLLKQAKDNLSINL

-737 FFDQLENTITS
+737 FFDQLENIITS

>member
-1 MAPLKPLTIAINL
+1 
-14 FWNTFSLFVK
+14 
-24 KINKDLIMRVTFGSK
+24 MRVTFGSK
-39 YNQMNNYQN
+39 YNQMNHYQN

-126 QSANDVHSETSRA
+126 QSANDVHSETSRT
-139 AIANDLERLKEHMM
+139 AIANDLERLREHMM

-166 GGSKVDRPPIDSEG
+166 GGSKVDRPPIDSNG

-224 KLLNQN
+224 KLFNQN

-241 HSSLPEEVFIK
+241 PSSLPEEVFIK
-252 PGDTLR
+252 PSDTLR

-286 SFKEKFALSKAYQNQ
+286 SFKEKFALDKAYQNK

-311 DKIAH
+311 DKIGH

-377 KSAFVTDR
+377 KSTFVTDR
-385 SLSQVK
+385 SLIQVK

-400 TLEIPSVFV
+400 ALEIPSVFV

-427 DSVETL
+427 DKVETL
-433 KINASRLDDESLI
+433 KINASRLDDESAI
-446 KIPNLPVY
+446 KIPNLPIN

-482 VDVEIETNG
+482 VDVEIATNG

-508 LSTLDQKGL
+508 LSTLDDKGL

-558 TKLSEAAKGSL
+558 TKLSEVAKGSL

-577 LNDVNGL
+577 LNDVNGS
-584 FLEAQM
+584 FLKAQM
-590 ILDNNGVFL
+590 ILDNNGAFL
-599 SLPNGVKIPLYDPTT
+599 SLPNGIKIPLYDPTS

-629 LMDAMSIVLNYSNTD
+629 LMDAMSIALNYSNTD

-665 ELLKQAKDNLSVNL
+665 GLLKQAKDNLSVNL

-737 FFDQLENTITS
+737 FFDQLENIITS

>member
-1 MAPLKPLTIAINL
+1 
-14 FWNTFSLFVK
+14 
-24 KINKDLIMRVTFGSK
+24 MRVTFGSK
-39 YNQMNNYQN
+39 YNQMNHYQN

-86 ENTLDQGIDVAKNA
+86 ENTLDQGIDVAQNA

-139 AIANDLERLKEHMM
+139 AIANDLERLREHMM

-166 GGSKVDRPPIDSEG
+166 GGSKVDRPPIDSNG

-252 PGDTLR
+252 PSDTLR

-286 SFKEKFALSKAYQNQ
+286 SFKEKFALSKAYQNK

-311 DKIAH
+311 DKIGH

-400 TLEIPSVFV
+400 VLEIPSVFV

-427 DSVETL
+427 DKVETL
-433 KINASRLDDESLI
+433 KINASRLSDTSAI
-446 KIPNLPVY
+446 KIPNLPID

-501 ESPISLA
+501 ESPISFA

-543 SNVAQIAQNGAANGS
+543 SNVAQTAQNGAANGS
-558 TKLSEAAKGSL
+558 TKLSEVSRGSL

-577 LNDVNGL
+577 LNDVNGS

-590 ILDNNGVFL
+590 ILDPNGAFL

-737 FFDQLENTITS
+737 FFDQLENIITS

>member
-1 MAPLKPLTIAINL
+1 
-14 FWNTFSLFVK
+14 
-24 KINKDLIMRVTFGSK
+24 MRVTFGSK

-86 ENTLDQGIDVAKNA
+86 ENTLDQGIDVAQNA

-109 ALQEFSKTMEA
+109 ALQEFSKTMET

-126 QSANDVHSETSRA
+126 QSANDVHSETSRT
-139 AIANDLERLKEHMM
+139 AIANDLERLREHMM

-252 PGDTLR
+252 PNDTLR

-273 EFFYLQGVRPDGS
+273 EFFYLQGIRPDGS
-286 SFKEKFALSKAYQNQ
+286 SFKEKFALDKAYQNK

-391 AVPNMYNPK
+391 AVPSMYNPRV
-400 TLEIPSVFV
+400 LEIPSVFV

-433 KINASRLDDESLI
+433 KINANRLDNTSAI

-454 LDIPILLDVKN
+454 LDIPILLDVKS

-558 TKLSEAAKGSL
+558 TKLSEVANGSL

-577 LNDVNGL
+577 LNDVNGS

-590 ILDNNGVFL
+590 ILDNNGAFL
-599 SLPNGVKIPLYDPTT
+599 SLPNGIKIPLYDPTS

-629 LMDAMSIVLNYSNTD
+629 LMDAMSIALNYSNTD
-644 PAIYQQIS
+644 PSIYQQIS

-665 ELLKQAKDNLSVNL
+665 GLLKQAKANLSVNL

-737 FFDQLENTITS
+737 FFDQLENIITS

-822 GTDMAETYNKFSNLT
+822 GADMAETYNKFSNLT

>member
-1 MAPLKPLTIAINL
+1 
-14 FWNTFSLFVK
+14 
-24 KINKDLIMRVTFGSK
+24 MRVTFGSK

-86 ENTLDQGIDVAKNA
+86 ENTLDQGIDVAQNA

-126 QSANDVHSETSRA
+126 QSANDVHSETSRT
-139 AIANDLERLKEHMM
+139 AIANDLERLREHMM

-252 PGDTLR
+252 PSDTLR

-273 EFFYLQGVRPDGS
+273 EFFYLQGIRPDGS
-286 SFKEKFALSKAYQNQ
+286 SFKEKFALSKAYQNK

-367 SSGKRVTEYV
+367 SSAKRITEYV

-391 AVPNMYNPK
+391 AVPSMYNPRV
-400 TLEIPSVFV
+400 LEIPSVFV

-446 KIPNLPVY
+446 KIPNLPIG

-491 RLRIIDNSSK
+491 RLRIIDNSSNQ
-501 ESPISLA
+501 SPISLA

-558 TKLSEAAKGSL
+558 TKLSEVANGSL

-577 LNDVNGL
+577 LNDVNGS
-584 FLEAQM
+584 FLETQM
-590 ILDNNGVFL
+590 ILDNNGAFL
-599 SLPNGVKIPLYDPTT
+599 SLPNGIKIPLYDPTS

-629 LMDAMSIVLNYSNTD
+629 LMDAMSIALNYSNTD

-665 ELLKQAKDNLSVNL
+665 ELLKQAKGNLSVNL

-737 FFDQLENTITS
+737 FFDQLENIITS

>member
-1 MAPLKPLTIAINL
+1 
-14 FWNTFSLFVK
+14 
-24 KINKDLIMRVTFGSK
+24 MRVTFGSK
-39 YNQMNNYQN
+39 YNQMNHYQN

-86 ENTLDQGIDVAKNA
+86 ENTLDQGIDVAQNA

-120 FKTKLI
+120 FKTKLV
-126 QSANDVHSETSRA
+126 QSANDVHSETSRT
-139 AIANDLERLKEHMM
+139 AIANDLERLREHMM

-194 SDNLVPYNISG
+194 SDNLVSYNISG
-205 QDLFLGADKDKHKL
+205 QDLFLGTDKDKHKL

-224 KLLNQN
+224 KLFNQN

-252 PGDTLR
+252 PSDTLR

-286 SFKEKFALSKAYQNQ
+286 SFKEKFALDKAYQNQ
-301 ESATKVSDLL
+301 KSATKVSDLL
-311 DKIAH
+311 DKIGH

-400 TLEIPSVFV
+400 ALEIPSVFV

-433 KINASRLDDESLI
+433 KINASRLDETSVI
-446 KIPNLPVY
+446 KIPNLPIN

-543 SNVAQIAQNGAANGS
+543 SNAAQIAQNGAANGS

-577 LNDVNGL
+577 LNDVNGS
-584 FLEAQM
+584 FLKAQV
-590 ILDNNGVFL
+590 ILDNNGAFL
-599 SLPNGVKIPLYDPTT
+599 SLPNGIKIPLYDPTT
-614 ADIQASKPNEVTYRQ
+614 ADIQVSKPNEVTYRQ
-629 LMDAMSIVLNYSNTD
+629 LMDAMSIALNYSNTD

-712 ALHSDKPSLKL
+712 ALRSDKPSLKL

-737 FFDQLENTITS
+737 FFDQLENIITS

>member
-1 MAPLKPLTIAINL
+1 
-14 FWNTFSLFVK
+14 
-24 KINKDLIMRVTFGSK
+24 MRVTFGSK

-86 ENTLDQGIDVAKNA
+86 ENTLDQGIDVAQNA

-126 QSANDVHSETSRA
+126 QSANDMHSGTSRA
-139 AIANDLERLKEHMM
+139 AIANDLERLREHMM

-166 GGSKVDRPPIDSEG
+166 GGSKVDRPPIDSNG
-180 KYHGNGED
+180 KYHGNDED

-205 QDLFLGADKDKHKL
+205 QDLFLGTDKDKHKL

-241 HSSLPEEVFIK
+241 HSSFPEEVFIK
-252 PGDTLR
+252 PSDTLR

-311 DKIAH
+311 DKIGH

-367 SSGKRVTEYV
+367 SSAKRVTEYV

-400 TLEIPSVFV
+400 VLEIPSVFV

-414 LANKNTKLSEIFG
+414 LANKNTKLSGIFG
-427 DSVETL
+427 DKVETL
-433 KINASRLDDESLI
+433 KINASRLDDESAI
-446 KIPNLPVY
+446 KIPNLPID

-501 ESPISLA
+501 ESPISFA

-543 SNVAQIAQNGAANGS
+543 SNVAQTAQNGAANGS
-558 TKLSEAAKGSL
+558 TKLSEVSRGSL

-577 LNDVNGL
+577 LNDVNGS

-590 ILDNNGVFL
+590 ILDPNGAFL

-614 ADIQASKPNEVTYRQ
+614 AGIQASKPNEVTYRQ

-652 DNPTSKESKERFI
+652 DNPTSKESKECFI
-665 ELLKQAKDNLSVNL
+665 GLLKQAKDNLSVNL

-737 FFDQLENTITS
+737 FFDQLENIITS

>member
-1 MAPLKPLTIAINL
+1 
-14 FWNTFSLFVK
+14 
-24 KINKDLIMRVTFGSK
+24 MRVTFGSK

-55 DANTQ
+55 DTNTQ

-86 ENTLDQGIDVAKNA
+86 ENTLDQGIDVAQNA
-100 YTSTLNTDK
+100 HTSTLNTDK

-139 AIANDLERLKEHMM
+139 AIANDLERLREHMM

-252 PGDTLR
+252 PSDTLR

-273 EFFYLQGVRPDGS
+273 EFFYLQGIRPDGS
-286 SFKEKFALSKAYQNQ
+286 SFKEKFALDKAYQNK

-367 SSGKRVTEYV
+367 SSAKRVTEYV

-391 AVPNMYNPK
+391 AVPSMYNPRV
-400 TLEIPSVFV
+400 LEIPSVFV

-427 DSVETL
+427 DSVKTL
-433 KINASRLDDESLI
+433 KINASRLDDTNAI

-491 RLRIIDNSSK
+491 RLRIIDNSSNQ
-501 ESPISLA
+501 SPISLA
-508 LSTLDQKGL
+508 LSALDQKGL

-558 TKLSEAAKGSL
+558 TKLSEVANGSL

-577 LNDVNGL
+577 LNDVNGS

-590 ILDNNGVFL
+590 ILDNNGAFL
-599 SLPNGVKIPLYDPTT
+599 SLPNGIKIPLYDPTS

-629 LMDAMSIVLNYSNTD
+629 LMDAMSIALNYSNTD

-665 ELLKQAKDNLSVNL
+665 ELLKQAKANLSVNL

-737 FFDQLENTITS
+737 FFDQLENIITS

-785 IEKMIAKNGA
+785 IEKMIAKNGT

>member
-1 MAPLKPLTIAINL
+1 
-14 FWNTFSLFVK
+14 
-24 KINKDLIMRVTFGSK
+24 MRVTFGSK
-39 YNQMNNYQN
+39 YNQMNHYQN

-86 ENTLDQGIDVAKNA
+86 ENTLDQGIDVAQNA

-139 AIANDLERLKEHMM
+139 AIANDLERLREHMI

-166 GGSKVDRPPIDSEG
+166 GGSKVDRPPIDSNG

-224 KLLNQN
+224 KLFNQN

-252 PGDTLR
+252 PSDTLR

-286 SFKEKFALSKAYQNQ
+286 SFKEKFALDKAYQNQ

-311 DKIAH
+311 DKIGH

-367 SSGKRVTEYV
+367 SSAKRVTEYV

-400 TLEIPSVFV
+400 VLEIPSMFV

-427 DSVETL
+427 DKVETL
-433 KINASRLDDESLI
+433 KINASRLGDTSAI
-446 KIPNLPVY
+446 QIPNLPIN

-501 ESPISLA
+501 ESPISFA

-558 TKLSEAAKGSL
+558 TKLSEVAKGSL

-577 LNDVNGL
+577 LNDVNGS
-584 FLEAQM
+584 FLEVQM
-590 ILDNNGVFL
+590 NLDNNGAFL

-629 LMDAMSIVLNYSNTD
+629 LMDAMSIALNYSNTD

-737 FFDQLENTITS
+737 FFDQLENIITS

>member
-1 MAPLKPLTIAINL
+1 
-14 FWNTFSLFVK
+14 
-24 KINKDLIMRVTFGSK
+24 MRVTFGSK

-60 IASGLKIRYGY
+60 ITSGLKIRYGY

-86 ENTLDQGIDVAKNA
+86 ENTLDQGIDVAQNA
-100 YTSTLNTDK
+100 HTSTLNTDK
-109 ALQEFSKTMEA
+109 ALQEFSKTMET

-139 AIANDLERLKEHMM
+139 AIANDLERLREHMM

-224 KLLNQN
+224 KLFNQN

-252 PGDTLR
+252 PSDTLR

-286 SFKEKFALSKAYQNQ
+286 SFKEKFALDKAYQNK

-311 DKIAH
+311 DKIGH

-400 TLEIPSVFV
+400 ALEIPSVFV

-427 DSVETL
+427 DSMETL
-433 KINASRLDDESLI
+433 KINASRLDDASTI
-446 KIPNLPVY
+446 KIPNLPIN

-491 RLRIIDNSSK
+491 RLRIIDNSSNQ
-501 ESPISLA
+501 SPISFA
-508 LSTLDQKGL
+508 LSALDQKGL

-558 TKLSEAAKGSL
+558 TKLSEVANGSL

-577 LNDVNGL
+577 LNDVNGS

-590 ILDNNGVFL
+590 ILDNNGAFL
-599 SLPNGVKIPLYDPTT
+599 SLPNGIKIPLYDPTS

-629 LMDAMSIVLNYSNTD
+629 LMDAMSIALNYSNTD

-665 ELLKQAKDNLSVNL
+665 ELLKQAKGNLSVNL

-723 NANNAL
+723 NANNTL

-737 FFDQLENTITS
+737 FFDQLENIITS

>member
-1 MAPLKPLTIAINL
+1 
-14 FWNTFSLFVK
+14 
-24 KINKDLIMRVTFGSK
+24 MRVTFGSK

-71 QNSDINNQNLKFQYE
+71 QNSNINNQNLKFQYE
-86 ENTLDQGIDVAKNA
+86 ENTLDQGIDVAQNA

-109 ALQEFSKTMEA
+109 ALQEFSKTMET

-126 QSANDVHSETSRA
+126 QSANDVHSETSRT
-139 AIANDLERLKEHMM
+139 AIANDLERLREHMM
-153 NVANTSIGGEFLF
+153 NVANISIGGEFLF

-273 EFFYLQGVRPDGS
+273 EFFYLQGIRPDGS
-286 SFKEKFALSKAYQNQ
+286 SFKEKFALSKAYQNK

-311 DKIAH
+311 DRIGH

-367 SSGKRVTEYV
+367 SSAKRVTEYV

-391 AVPNMYNPK
+391 AVPNMYNPRV
-400 TLEIPSVFV
+400 LEIPSVFV

-433 KINASRLDDESLI
+433 KINASRLDDASAI
-446 KIPNLPVY
+446 KIPNLPIG

-491 RLRIIDNSSK
+491 RLRIIDNSSNQ
-501 ESPISLA
+501 SPISFV
-508 LSTLDQKGL
+508 LSALDQKGL

-558 TKLSEAAKGSL
+558 TKLSEVANGSL

-577 LNDVNGL
+577 LNDVNGS

-590 ILDNNGVFL
+590 ILDNDGAFL
-599 SLPNGVKIPLYDPTT
+599 SLPNGIKIPLYDPTS

-629 LMDAMSIVLNYSNTD
+629 LMDAMSIALNYSNTD

-665 ELLKQAKDNLSVNL
+665 GLLKQAKGNLSVNL

-737 FFDQLENTITS
+737 FFDQLENIITS

>member
-1 MAPLKPLTIAINL
+1 
-14 FWNTFSLFVK
+14 
-24 KINKDLIMRVTFGSK
+24 MRVTFGSK

-86 ENTLDQGIDVAKNA
+86 ENTLNQGIDVAQNA

-139 AIANDLERLKEHMM
+139 AIANDLERLREHMM

-224 KLLNQN
+224 KLFNQN

-252 PGDTLR
+252 PSDTLR

-286 SFKEKFALSKAYQNQ
+286 SFKEKFALSKAYQNK

-367 SSGKRVTEYV
+367 SSTKRVTEYV

-433 KINASRLDDESLI
+433 KINASRLDETSAI

-517 EVAGIPTNNASEY
+517 EVTGIPTNNASEY

-558 TKLSEAAKGSL
+558 TKLSEVAKGSL

-577 LNDVNGL
+577 LNDVNGS
-584 FLEAQM
+584 FLKAQV
-590 ILDNNGVFL
+590 ILDNNGAFL
-599 SLPNGVKIPLYDPTT
+599 SLPNGVKIPLYDPTS

-629 LMDAMSIVLNYSNTD
+629 LMDAMSIALNYSNTD

-697 QFMLFDKDANDFSQN
+697 QFMLFDKDSNDFSQN

>member
-1 MAPLKPLTIAINL
+1 
-14 FWNTFSLFVK
+14 
-24 KINKDLIMRVTFGSK
+24 MRVTFGSK

-71 QNSDINNQNLKFQYE
+71 QNSNINNQNLKFQYE
-86 ENTLDQGIDVAKNA
+86 ENTLDQGIDVAQNA

-109 ALQEFSKTMEA
+109 ALQEFSKTMET

-126 QSANDVHSETSRA
+126 QSANDMHSETSRA
-139 AIANDLERLKEHMM
+139 AIANDLERLREHMM

-252 PGDTLR
+252 PSDTLR

-273 EFFYLQGVRPDGS
+273 EFFYLQGIRPDGS
-286 SFKEKFALSKAYQNQ
+286 SFKEKFVLSKAYQNK

-367 SSGKRVTEYV
+367 SSSKRVTEYV
-377 KSAFVTDR
+377 KSAFVTDK

-391 AVPNMYNPK
+391 AVPNMYNSRV
-400 TLEIPSVFV
+400 LEIPSVFV

-433 KINASRLDDESLI
+433 KINASRLDDTSAI
-446 KIPNLPVY
+446 KIPNLPIG

-491 RLRIIDNSSK
+491 RLRIIDNSSNQ
-501 ESPISLA
+501 SPISLV
-508 LSTLDQKGL
+508 LSALDQKGL

-558 TKLSEAAKGSL
+558 TKLSEVANGSL

-577 LNDVNGL
+577 LNDVNGS

-590 ILDNNGVFL
+590 ILDNNGAFL
-599 SLPNGVKIPLYDPTT
+599 SLPNGIKIPLYDPTS

-629 LMDAMSIVLNYSNTD
+629 LMDAMSIALNYSNTD

-665 ELLKQAKDNLSVNL
+665 ELLKQAKGNLSVNL

-737 FFDQLENTITS
+737 FFDQLENIITS

>member
-1 MAPLKPLTIAINL
+1 
-14 FWNTFSLFVK
+14 
-24 KINKDLIMRVTFGSK
+24 MRVTFGSK

-86 ENTLDQGIDVAKNA
+86 ENTLDQGIDVAQNA
-100 YTSTLNTDK
+100 HTSTLNTDK

-139 AIANDLERLKEHMM
+139 AIANDLERLREHMM

-205 QDLFLGADKDKHKL
+205 QDLFLGTDKDKHKL

-224 KLLNQN
+224 KLFNQN

-252 PGDTLR
+252 PNDTLR

-273 EFFYLQGVRPDGS
+273 EFFYLQGIRPDGS
-286 SFKEKFALSKAYQNQ
+286 SFKEKFALDKAYQNQ
-301 ESATKVSDLL
+301 KSATKVSDLL
-311 DKIAH
+311 DKIGH

-400 TLEIPSVFV
+400 VLEIPSVFV

-433 KINASRLDDESLI
+433 KINASRLDKTSAI
-446 KIPNLPVY
+446 KIPNLPIN

-482 VDVEIETNG
+482 VDVEIATNG

-508 LSTLDQKGL
+508 LNTLDQKGL

-577 LNDVNGL
+577 LNDVNGS
-584 FLEAQM
+584 FLKAQV
-590 ILDNNGVFL
+590 ILDNNGAFL
-599 SLPNGVKIPLYDPTT
+599 SLPNGIKIPLYDPTN

-629 LMDAMSIVLNYSNTD
+629 LMDAMSIALNYSNTD

-712 ALHSDKPSLKL
+712 ALYSDKPTLKL

-737 FFDQLENTITS
+737 FFDQLENIITS

>member
-1 MAPLKPLTIAINL
+1 
-14 FWNTFSLFVK
+14 
-24 KINKDLIMRVTFGSK
+24 MRVTFGSK

-71 QNSDINNQNLKFQYE
+71 QNSNINNQNLKFQYE
-86 ENTLDQGIDVAKNA
+86 ENTLDQGIDVAQNA

-109 ALQEFSKTMEA
+109 ALQEFSKTMET

-126 QSANDVHSETSRA
+126 QSANDMHSETSRA
-139 AIANDLERLKEHMM
+139 AIANDLERLREHMM

-241 HSSLPEEVFIK
+241 HSSLPEEVSIK
-252 PGDTLR
+252 PSDTLR

-273 EFFYLQGVRPDGS
+273 EFFYLQGIRPDGS
-286 SFKEKFALSKAYQNQ
+286 SFKEKFSLDKAYQNK

-311 DKIAH
+311 DRIGH

-367 SSGKRVTEYV
+367 SSAKRVTEYV

-391 AVPNMYNPK
+391 AVPNMYNPRV
-400 TLEIPSVFV
+400 LEIPSVFV

-433 KINASRLDDESLI
+433 KINASRLDDTNAI
-446 KIPNLPVY
+446 KIPNLPIG

-491 RLRIIDNSSK
+491 RLRIIDNSSNQ
-501 ESPISLA
+501 SPISFA

-543 SNVAQIAQNGAANGS
+543 SNVAQITQNGAANGS
-558 TKLSEAAKGSL
+558 TKLSEVANGSL

-577 LNDVNGL
+577 LNDVNGS

-590 ILDNNGVFL
+590 ILDNNGAFL
-599 SLPNGVKIPLYDPTT
+599 SLPNGIKIPLYDPTS

-629 LMDAMSIVLNYSNTD
+629 LMDAMSIALNYSNTD
-644 PAIYQQIS
+644 PTIYQQIS

-665 ELLKQAKDNLSVNL
+665 ELLKQAKGNLSVNL

-737 FFDQLENTITS
+737 FFDQLENIITS

>member
-1 MAPLKPLTIAINL
+1 
-14 FWNTFSLFVK
+14 
-24 KINKDLIMRVTFGSK
+24 MRVTFGSK

-71 QNSDINNQNLKFQYE
+71 QNSNINNQNLKFQYE
-86 ENTLDQGIDVAKNA
+86 ENTLDQGIDVAQNA

-139 AIANDLERLKEHMM
+139 AIANDLERLREHMM

-224 KLLNQN
+224 KLFNQN

-252 PGDTLR
+252 PSDTLR

-273 EFFYLQGVRPDGS
+273 EFFYLQGIRPDGS
-286 SFKEKFALSKAYQNQ
+286 SFKEKFALDKAYQNQ
-301 ESATKVSDLL
+301 GSATKVSDLL

-367 SSGKRVTEYV
+367 SSAKRVTEYV

-391 AVPNMYNPK
+391 AVPNMYNPRV
-400 TLEIPSVFV
+400 LEIPSVFV

-427 DSVETL
+427 YSVETL
-433 KINASRLDDESLI
+433 KINASDDTSAI
-446 KIPNLPVY
+446 KIPNLPIG

-491 RLRIIDNSSK
+491 RLRIIDNSSNQ
-501 ESPISLA
+501 SPISFV
-508 LSTLDQKGL
+508 LSALDQKGL

-543 SNVAQIAQNGAANGS
+543 SNVAQIAQNGVANGS
-558 TKLSEAAKGSL
+558 TKLSEVANGSL

-577 LNDVNGL
+577 LNDVNGS

-590 ILDNNGVFL
+590 ILDNNGAFL
-599 SLPNGVKIPLYDPTT
+599 SLPNGIKIPLYDPTS

-629 LMDAMSIVLNYSNTD
+629 LMDAMSIALNYSNTD

-665 ELLKQAKDNLSVNL
+665 ELLKQAKGNLSVNL

-737 FFDQLENTITS
+737 FFDQLENIITS